1 MAAALVPALA
11 DAGPLENWMRY
22 LRLLFVVVL
31 ALVLVAVALANR
43 GAVTL
48 SLFPAN
54 FGQYLGGDWSLQ
66 VPLFLVI
73 LGAFGLGMLAGLVW
87 EWLREA
93 HIRREARLRQ
103 ARVDQLESELSH
115 LRRRHAAPED
125 DVLAVLDAPASA
137 SATPAT
143 QLPATR

>member
-1 MAAALVPALA
+1 
-11 DAGPLENWMRY
+11 MRY
-22 LRLLFVVVL
+22 LRLLFVVAL

-73 LGAFGLGMLAGLVW
+73 LGAFALGMLAGLVW

-103 ARVDQLESELSH
+103 AQVDRLEAELGH
-115 LRRRHAAPED
+115 LRQRHAAPRD
-125 DVLAVLDAPASA
+125 DVLAILDAPAPA
-137 SATPAT
+137 AATPGA
-143 QLPATR
+143 QLPAPR

>member
-1 MAAALVPALA
+1 
-11 DAGPLENWMRY
+11 MRY
-22 LRLLFVVVL
+22 LRLLFVVAL

-73 LGAFGLGMLAGLVW
+73 LGAFALGMLAGLVW

-93 HIRREARLRQ
+93 HIRREARQRQAQVDRLEAELGHLRQ
-103 ARVDQLESELSH
+103 
-115 LRRRHAAPED
+115 RHAAPKD
-125 DVLAVLDAPASA
+125 DVLAILDAPAPA
-137 SATPAT
+137 AATPGT
-143 QLPATR
+143 QLPAPR